1 MSTVETKVGRFVWHD
16 HMSGDPDAARRFYTE
31 LFGWDYE
38 MYDAGNWQYPMIKA
52 NGTTHGGFGSSQG
65 GAPPH
70 WLGHISVDDVDAPPV
85 ASRLPGARSSPRRWT
100 FRTSDGWSSSPTR
113 RARSSPSTPLSATR
127 LTPSEGVFVWDELL
141 TTDVE
146 AAKRFYSEVVGWE
159 TRDMEMGP
167 NGVYTLF
174 SLGGAD
180 RAGCMPRPERPR
192 ACRRTGWR
200 TSARATSTARPRRP
214 RSLGATVLMEPF
226 DILTVGRLSIIADPT
241 GAVVGLFQP
250 AAESVTF
257 S

>member
-70 WLGHISVDDVDAPPV
+70 WLGHISVDDVDAAAGRVEAAGGSIV
-85 ASRLPGARSSPRRWT
+85 APAMDIPDVGRMVVIADPQGAVVSLYSSV
-100 FRTSDGWSSSPTR
+100 SDDF
-113 RARSSPSTPLSATR
+113 
-127 LTPSEGVFVWDELL
+127 TPSEGVFVWDELL

-180 RAGCMPRPERPR
+180 RAGCMPRPENAEAMPPNWLTYLG
-192 ACRRTGWR
+192 TGDVDG
-200 TSARATSTARPRRP
+200 TTAKAKE
-214 RSLGATVLMEPF
+214 LGATILMEPF
-226 DILTVGRLSIIADPT
+226 DVMTVGRLSIIGDPT

-250 AAESVTF
+250 TAE
-257 S
+257 